1 MRVAVAGGTGLVGT
15 LVVRELI
22 AAGHEAVVLARS
34 RGVDLRTGAGLAGR
48 LDGCEE
54 VVDVT
59 NVVSLRRKPAVGFF
73 AAATR
78 NLLDAA
84 AAAGARHVITL
95 SIVGVDDVDLG
106 YYYGKRTQ
114 EELVR
119 TGPVP
124 WTILRATQFHEFPEP
139 LVDGARGPFVLV
151 PRELSQPVAAEEVA
165 KALADRVGTRP
176 GGYARPLAGPERL
189 QMSDMARRLVKA
201 RGSRKV
207 VVPVRLP
214 GAVGRA
220 MTGGALLPKEDHA
233 QGERTFAE
241 YLRRVAARAGTEL
254 S

>member
-1 MRVAVAGGTGLVGT
+1 MRVAVAGGTGLVGA
-15 LVVRELI
+15 LVVHEL
-22 AAGHEAVVLARS
+22 AARGHDPVVLARS
-34 RGVDLRTGAGLAGR
+34 CGVDLTTGAGLAGR
-48 LDGCEE
+48 LDGCAE

-59 NVVSLRRKPAVGFF
+59 NVGAVRKKPAVGFF

-84 AAAGARHVITL
+84 AEAGVRHVVAL
-95 SIVGVDDVDLG
+95 SIVGVDEVDLG
-106 YYYGKRTQ
+106 YYFGKRKQ

-119 TGPVP
+119 EGPVP

-139 LVDGARGPFVLV
+139 FVDGARGPFVVV
-151 PRELSQPVAAEEVA
+151 PQELSQPVSAGEVA
-165 KALADRVGTRP
+165 RALADSVGREP

-189 QMSDMARRLVKA
+189 QMADMTRRLVKA
-201 RGSRKV
+201 RGARKI

-241 YLRRVAARAGTEL
+241 YLRRVAARA
-254 S
+254 